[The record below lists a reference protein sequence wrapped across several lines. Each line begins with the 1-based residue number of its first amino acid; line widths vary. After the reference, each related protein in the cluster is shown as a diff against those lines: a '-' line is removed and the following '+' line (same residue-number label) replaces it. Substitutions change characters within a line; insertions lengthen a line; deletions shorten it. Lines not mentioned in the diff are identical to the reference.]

1 MSIAEDRKPMPSIQN
16 PNLTPGVF
24 GDAQVV
30 SQTSSSHPKEQ
41 PSPSPVKKLPASPKD
56 AIIAVAARVAAQ
68 PLPCSDP
75 EVWGVLTAISNHA
88 RKRSQGIN
96 ILLTADVHI
105 LGRLVEDVRF
115 QLESTAVSQ
124 RHCEISRKVVPKED
138 VESPSGFCNS
148 TFLKDTST
156 NGTYLNWERL
166 KRGNT
171 KFEAKLCHGDIISFL
186 APPQHEQAL
195 AFVYRE
201 VLSSIP
207 SSNANVL
214 KRKAEESTPE
224 NKRPKGI
231 GLGAPEGPISLDD
244 FRSLQR
250 SNEDLR
256 KQLENQVRTIDEL
269 KNENREAVEHHQN
282 EMEELKDSISKPY
295 LAQLNELNES
305 FKATKSKLTEVN
317 KASAE
322 QKHTIEDLNVRVAS
336 ALQSCT
342 EANEIIESQKTAIA
356 ELKTQL
362 DEERDM
368 RKEERE
374 KAAADLKSAV
384 QRVAAEAQEE
394 LKRASDVSLRR
405 EREQQEVINK
415 FQESEK
421 ESSLLVESLRSK
433 LEETRK
439 KLVLSENKIRQLEA
453 QVFEEQQAS
462 ASRKKRVEELEVEMN
477 TMSRE
482 LDKEKAAREEAW
494 AKVSALELEI
504 NAAMRDLESERQRLK
519 GAREKI
525 MLRET
530 QLRAFYSTT
539 EEIQKLFSKQQEQLK
554 AMQRTLE
561 DEDNYENDGFSLHT
575 VSGTVGG
582 EVPGVTEAT
591 GYKSKPCPSASAQKT
606 DRGGAEMSIDEGSA
620 TEKHEC
626 DVRSPDDENTQEAQF
641 PNDDS
646 IVKCGFGSDIDGV
659 GTAPICEGYADGT
672 ERVLDTESPG
682 VDGERN
688 MDLDK
693 SGNQAGETLPIE
705 YDTNVQETEQEG
717 LCEQNHNQSYI
728 THREESEKASVN
740 PELAFIRTE
749 DLLASEVAGSW
760 AADTGPSVYGD
771 NESLHNDDREAHI
784 VVPDSKSQE
793 VAESQNS
800 ALGSKIHSDVE
811 RQALSNMIG
820 ILAPDVKEQFGNAVI
835 RNSEEMNTE
844 IPNSDS
850 ETDDE
855 CIQASKEIV
864 PMDGVGVGSDDE
876 TQAEK
881 VEDEDVMDEDDDDT
895 QEDSVG

>member
-1 MSIAEDRKPMPSIQN
+1 MPSIQN
-16 PNLTPGVF
+16 PNLSPGMF
-24 GDAQVV
+24 GDPHIV
-30 SQTSSSHPKEQ
+30 SQTSSSHPKEE
-41 PSPSPVKKLPASPKD
+41 PSPSPTPKKPPVSPKD
-56 AIIAVAARVAAQ
+56 AIIAVASR
-68 PLPCSDP
+68 
-75 EVWGVLTAISNHA
+75 
-88 RKRSQGIN
+88 GIN

-105 LGRLVEDVRF
+105 IGRLVEDIRF

-138 VESPSGFCNS
+138 VKSPSGFCNS

-171 KFEAKLCHGDIISFL
+171 KFEAKLRHGDIISFA

-201 VLSSIP
+201 LLSSIP
-207 SSNANVL
+207 SSNANLL

-250 SNEDLR
+250 SNAELR
-256 KQLENQVRTIDEL
+256 KQLENQGRTIDEL
-269 KNENREAVEHHQN
+269 QNENREALEHHQN
-282 EMEELKDSISKPY
+282 EMEELRDSISKPY
-295 LAQLNELNES
+295 LAQLDELNES
-305 FKATKSKLTEVN
+305 FKTTKSELTEVN
-317 KASAE
+317 KTSAE
-322 QKHTIEDLNVRVAS
+322 QKHTIEDLNVRVAA

-342 EANEIIESQKTAIA
+342 EANEIIKSQKAAIA

-362 DEERDM
+362 DEERDL

-384 QRVAAEAQEE
+384 QKVASEAQEE
-394 LKRASDVSLRR
+394 LKRASDVALRR

-421 ESSLLVESLRSK
+421 ESSSLVESLRSK

-439 KLVLSENKIRQLEA
+439 KLVVSENKIRQLEA

-477 TMSRE
+477 RMSRE
-482 LDKEKAAREEAW
+482 LDKEKQAAREEAW

-539 EEIQKLFSKQQEQLK
+539 EEIKKLFSKQQEQLK

-575 VSGTVGG
+575 VSGTVCG
-582 EVPGVTEAT
+582 EAAGVMEAA
-591 GYKSKPCPSASAQKT
+591 GYKSKICPSASAQRT
-606 DRGGAEMSIDEGSA
+606 DRGDAEMSSDEGSA

-641 PNDDS
+641 PNDDCL
-646 IVKCGFGSDIDGV
+646 VKCGFGSDIDGV
-659 GTAPICEGYADGT
+659 GTAPIYEGDADGT

-688 MDLDK
+688 TDVNK
-693 SGNQAGETLPIE
+693 SGNLAGETLPVE
-705 YDTNVQETEQEG
+705 DDTNVQETEQETR
-717 LCEQNHNQSYI
+717 CEI
-728 THREESEKASVN
+728 TDIEEPEKASEN
-740 PELAFIRTE
+740 PELGLIRTE

-760 AADTGPSVYGD
+760 AVDTAPSVYGD
-771 NESLHNDDREAHI
+771 NESPHNDDREAQRDVHN
-784 VVPDSKSQE
+784 SKSQD

-800 ALGSKIHSDVE
+800 ARASKIHTDVE

-835 RNSEEMNTE
+835 KNSEEMDTE
-844 IPNSDS
+844 IPDSDS
-850 ETDDE
+850 ESDGE
-855 CIQASKEIV
+855 CIEASKEIV
-864 PMDGVGVGSDDE
+864 PMDGGPGSDDE
-876 TQAEK
+876 TQADK
-881 VEDEDVMDEDDDDT
+881 DEDEDVMDEDDDDT